1 MRIITGTARGTRL
14 KTLEGTDTRPTTE
27 ICKEGVFSAIQFDI
41 ADRKVLDLFGGS
53 GQMALEALSRGA
65 EFAVI
70 ADNSRKACAVIKDNA
85 TATKMFKNCRI
96 VCADWQEYV
105 RGNAGKEQFGLVFLD
120 PPYTPGLLDEII
132 KRLIYTGLLS
142 DDAIIVAESA
152 RDGVPEPVEGFRTK
166 LYRYGKTYVSI
177 LRRESEA
184 EREGTE

>member
-41 ADRKVLDLFGGS
+41 ADRNVLDLFGGS

-65 EFAVI
+65 RFAVV

-85 TATKMFKNCRI
+85 AATKLFKSCRV
-96 VCADWQEYV
+96 VCADWQEYI
-105 RGNAGKEQFGLVFLD
+105 RGNAGKEKFGRVFLD
-120 PPYTPGLLDEII
+120 PPYTPDLLDEII
-132 KRLIYTGLLS
+132 KRLIYSDMLT

-152 RDGVPEPVEGFRTK
+152 RDGVPEPAAGFRAK

-177 LRRESEA
+177 LRRETE
-184 EREGTE
+184 EGEETE